1 VSTNTRC
8 SAKTFVM
15 EKISIEQH
23 SFGGL
28 LWVGGWL
35 FTIGFLKLT
44 FWKGVLAGSSPPA
57 EYVVH
62 DAEQLAPRESAD

>member
-1 VSTNTRC
+1 
-8 SAKTFVM
+8 M

-28 LWVGGWL
+28 VWVAGWL

-44 FWKGVLAGSSPPA
+44 FWNGVLAIFVWPY
-57 EYVVH
+57 YVGVWVSQVLT
-62 DAEQLAPRESAD
+62 AVS

>member
-1 VSTNTRC
+1 
-8 SAKTFVM
+8 M
-15 EKISIEQH
+15 ERISIEQH

-44 FWKGVLAGSSPPA
+44 FWNSVLAIFVWPY
-57 EYVVH
+57 YVGVWVSKI
-62 DAEQLAPRESAD
+62 LTSVS

>member
-1 VSTNTRC
+1 
-8 SAKTFVM
+8 M

-28 LWVGGWL
+28 VWVAGWL

-44 FWKGVLAGSSPPA
+44 FWNGVLAVVLWPY
-57 EYVVH
+57 YVGAWVSGM
-62 DAEQLAPRESAD
+62 LAGVS

>member
-1 VSTNTRC
+1 
-8 SAKTFVM
+8 M

-44 FWKGVLAGSSPPA
+44 FWNGVLAIILWPY
-57 EYVVH
+57 YVGAWVSGI
-62 DAEQLAPRESAD
+62 LAPVG

>member
-1 VSTNTRC
+1 
-8 SAKTFVM
+8 M

-44 FWKGVLAGSSPPA
+44 FWNGVLALFVWPYYVGVWVSGLLTAGS
-57 EYVVH
+57 
-62 DAEQLAPRESAD
+62 

>member
-1 VSTNTRC
+1 
-8 SAKTFVM
+8 M

-28 LWVGGWL
+28 LWVAGWL

-44 FWKGVLAGSSPPA
+44 FWNGVLAVILWPY
-57 EYVVH
+57 YVGAWVSGI
-62 DAEQLAPRESAD
+62 LTPVS

>member
-1 VSTNTRC
+1 
-8 SAKTFVM
+8 M

-44 FWKGVLAGSSPPA
+44 FWNGVLAMVLWPY
-57 EYVVH
+57 YVGAWVSGI
-62 DAEQLAPRESAD
+62 LTSAP

>member
-1 VSTNTRC
+1 
-8 SAKTFVM
+8 M

-28 LWVGGWL
+28 LWVAGWL

-44 FWKGVLAGSSPPA
+44 FWKGVLA
-57 EYVVH
+57 VVLWPYYIG
-62 DAEQLAPRESAD
+62 AWVNGILVRVA

>member
-1 VSTNTRC
+1 
-8 SAKTFVM
+8 M

-44 FWKGVLAGSSPPA
+44 FWNSVLAIFVWPY
-57 EYVVH
+57 YVGVWVSKS
-62 DAEQLAPRESAD
+62 LTSVS